1 MVDRLLFILSETV
14 TSLRRHGMLQLA
26 AISTA
31 CVALILLGS
40 VGMMLYKL
48 DAIAQSLPRQFEM
61 EVFLKVQV
69 PRERALVLQ
78 KQVGAMPEVARVQL
92 VPREQA
98 WEEEKQ
104 RYAGEVNLSDLPNP
118 LPDKLIVHTHHPQ
131 QLPMVAARL
140 RPHPDVD
147 EVLDQRDTLERVLS
161 VARLVRWVGLSLVS
175 MLLLSALVLIY
186 NAVRLTIFA
195 RQREVRIMTLVGA
208 TLRTIRMPFVLE
220 GAVQG
225 GMGGIL
231 AAGLVLLGAGLLSDY
246 MLRLWP
252 FLNDLPP
259 GAPAALVLVGL
270 PTLGMLLGG
279 LCAWWAA
286 RRFVR
291 IGSS

>member
-1 MVDRLLFILSETV
+1 MLDRLFFILSETL
-14 TSLRRHGMLQLA
+14 TSLRRHGMLQVA
-26 AISTA
+26 AVSTA

-61 EVFLKVQV
+61 EVFLKPEV
-69 PRERALVLQ
+69 PRERTLALQ
-78 KQVGAMPEVARVQL
+78 KQVEAMPAVASVQL

-98 WEEEKQ
+98 WEEEKK
-104 RYAGEVNLSDLPNP
+104 RYASEVNLSDLPNP
-118 LPDKLIVHTHHPQ
+118 LPDKLIVRTDQPE
-131 QLPMVAARL
+131 QLPQVAARL
-140 RPHPDVD
+140 QNHPDVD
-147 EVLDQRDTLERVLS
+147 EVLDQRGTLERVLA
-161 VARLVRWVGLSLVS
+161 VARLVRWLGLSLVS

-195 RQREVRIMTLVGA
+195 RQLEVRIMALVGA
-208 TLRTIRMPFVLE
+208 TLRTIRMPFILE
-220 GAVQG
+220 GMVQG
-225 GMGGIL
+225 GLGGVL
-231 AAGLVLLGAGLLSDY
+231 AAGLVLMGAGLLSDY

-259 GAPAALVLVGL
+259 GAPATLVLGGL

-291 IGSS
+291 IG

>member
-1 MVDRLLFILSETV
+1 MLDRMRFILSETL
-14 TSLRRHGMLQLA
+14 TSLKRHSMLQLA
-26 AISTA
+26 AVSTA

-61 EVFLKVQV
+61 EVFLKVNA
-69 PRERALVLQ
+69 PRERALALQ
-78 KQVGAMPEVARVQL
+78 KQIEAMAEVAQVQL
-92 VPREQA
+92 IPREQA

-118 LPDKLIVHTHHPQ
+118 LPDKLIVRTHQPS
-131 QLPMVAARL
+131 QLPAVAARL
-140 RPHPDVD
+140 RKHADVD
-147 EVLDQRDTLERVLS
+147 EVLDQQGTLERVLS

-195 RQREVRIMTLVGA
+195 RQLEVRIMALVGA
-208 TLRTIRMPFVLE
+208 TLRTIRMPFILE
-220 GAVQG
+220 GVAQG
-225 GMGGIL
+225 GLGGIL

-259 GAPAALVLVGL
+259 GAPATLVLAGL
-270 PTLGMLLGG
+270 PALGMLLGG

-286 RRFVR
+286 RRFIR
-291 IGSS
+291 IA